1 MACCA
6 ADVVVA
12 RLMKDLKAEATSIF
26 LDTLK
31 SIQLDSLIR
40 KKLALEGDRL
50 LVDGKPLDLG
60 DYREVVLVGL
70 GKASASMGA
79 ALEVILGDRLTRGV
93 LVTNRKSR
101 VKTKSELIVAGH
113 PLPNENSLKAGE
125 LIIQLIESCGS
136 DSLVLFAI
144 SGGGSSLVE
153 LPLSSAITLA
163 DLRDLNRALITCGAA
178 IREINIVRKRLSRI
192 KGGRLGYLARH
203 CHSIAM
209 FVSDVNP
216 GDVRSIASNPL
227 LPEDASQDEFEGILE
242 RYGLTDK
249 LPVSIRNLI
258 RSGEIPKLPGEWRVE
273 AREPINVLLLENA
286 DAVSTASRI
295 AAARGY
301 RVEVDPAPA
310 EGPYTAVADAMV
322 GRLIKL
328 RGESAEKVCFVS
340 GGEVSCSV
348 TGRGFGGRNQEFV
361 LYCAA
366 RLAAYGLSG
375 RIAVLS
381 CGTDGIDGNSSAA
394 GAVADAGV
402 ISAGHKLGLDASSFV
417 ARNSSTSFLCET
429 GALIVTGP
437 TGNNVRDLTILL
449 IN

>member
-1 MACCA
+1 
-6 ADVVVA
+6 
-12 RLMKDLKAEATSIF
+12 MKDLKEEATSIF
-26 LDTLK
+26 LETLK

-40 KKLALEGDRL
+40 KKLVLEGNRL
-50 LVDGKPLDLG
+50 LVDGKLLDLN
-60 DYREVVLVGL
+60 DYREVVLIGL
-70 GKASASMGA
+70 GKASVSMGA
-79 ALEVILGDRLTRGV
+79 PLEAILGDRLNRGI

-125 LIIQLIESCGS
+125 RIIQLVESCGS

-163 DLRDLNRALITCGAA
+163 DLRELNRVLVSCGAA
-178 IREINIVRKRLSRI
+178 IREINIVRKRLSRV

-203 CHSIAM
+203 SQTIAL

-227 LPEDASQDEFEGILE
+227 LPDDVSQDEFAAILE
-242 RYGLTDK
+242 RYGLMGKMPASVT
-249 LPVSIRNLI
+249 NLI
-258 RSGEIPKLPGEWRVE
+258 RSGEI
-273 AREPINVLLLENA
+273 REPPLEWQPRGGDPICVLLMQNA
-286 DAVSTASRI
+286 DALLAASR
-295 AAARGY
+295 AAGGRGY
-301 RVEVDPAPA
+301 RVEVAPA
-310 EGPYTAVADAMV
+310 SAEGDYKAVADALV
-322 GRLIKL
+322 DRLIEER
-328 RGESAEKVCFVS
+328 RGESFDKICLLS

-366 RLAAYGLSG
+366 RLAANGLSE

-381 CGTDGIDGNSSAA
+381 CGTDGIDGNSSAV
-394 GAVADAGV
+394 GAAADAGV
-402 ISAGHKLGLDASSFV
+402 ISAGGKVGLDASSFI
-417 ARNSSTSFLCET
+417 AENSSTSFLCET
-429 GALIVTGP
+429 GSLIVTGP

>member
-1 MACCA
+1 
-6 ADVVVA
+6 
-12 RLMKDLKAEATSIF
+12 MKDLKEEATSIF
-26 LDTLK
+26 LETLK
-31 SIQLDSLIR
+31 SIQLDSVIR
-40 KKLALEGDRL
+40 KKLLLEGDRL
-50 LVDGKPLDLG
+50 LVDGRLLDLS
-60 DYREVVLVGL
+60 DYREVVLIGF
-70 GKASASMGA
+70 GKASGSMGA
-79 ALEVILGDRLTRGV
+79 TLEAILGDRLNRGV

-113 PLPNENSLKAGE
+113 PLPNENSLRAGE
-125 LIIQLIESCGS
+125 RIIQLIESCGS
-136 DSLVLFAI
+136 DSLILFAI

-163 DLRDLNRALITCGAA
+163 DLRELNRVLVNCGAT
-178 IREINIVRKRLSRI
+178 IREINIVRRRFSRV
-192 KGGRLGYLARH
+192 KGGRLGYLARS
-203 CHSIAM
+203 CQSVAL

-227 LPEDASQDEFEGILE
+227 LPDDASDDEFAGVLE

-249 LPVSIRNLI
+249 MPASVRNLI
-258 RSGEIPKLPGEWRVE
+258 LSGEIPELPREWQE
-273 AREPINVLLLENA
+273 QGKALSVLLLQNA
-286 DAVSTASRI
+286 DALSAASR
-295 AAARGY
+295 AAEARGY
-301 RVEVDPAPA
+301 RVEADPAPA
-310 EGPYTAVADAMV
+310 EGDYKAVADAIV
-322 GRLIKL
+322 ERLIET
-328 RGESAEKVCFVS
+328 RCGESSEKICLVS

-366 RLAAYGLSG
+366 RLAAHGLSG

-381 CGTDGIDGNSSAA
+381 CGTDGIDGNSSAV
-394 GAVADAGV
+394 GAAADAGV
-402 ISAGHKLGLDASSFV
+402 ISAGCKLGLDASSFI